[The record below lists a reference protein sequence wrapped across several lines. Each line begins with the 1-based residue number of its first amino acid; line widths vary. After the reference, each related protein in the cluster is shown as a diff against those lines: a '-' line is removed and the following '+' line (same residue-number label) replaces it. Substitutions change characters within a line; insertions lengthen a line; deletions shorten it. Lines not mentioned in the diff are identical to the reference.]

1 MITKQQFLNI
11 DKNTTVN
18 ITYGSAF
25 KPNTKVELKPISKP
39 RYSAKYK
46 LYKLTLKNVE
56 NLGGVKYYAYLRD
69 GNEKAGFAV
78 GNMAITVNEIKID

>member
-1 MITKQQFLNI
+1 MITKDQFLNI
-11 DKNTTVN
+11 DKSNTIELSYNSAMRVN
-18 ITYGSAF
+18 S
-25 KPNTKVELKPISKP
+25 KVELKPIAKP

-69 GNEKAGFAV
+69 GKENINFAV
-78 GNMAITVNEIKID
+78 GNMAITVNEIKIN